1 LPDQMVTIT
10 REESLPI
17 VKVIIPAATTVVTSF
32 PNQFFGR
39 ATDMRLTNLDGA
51 NLATYQINGESTPVL
66 TLLANSFVTF
76 GATEINLIS
85 VTAGAAGACQ
95 IEATVRKI
103 G

>member
-1 LPDQMVTIT
+1 MVVTIT

-17 VKVIIPAATTVVTSF
+17 VKVLIPAATTVVTSF
-32 PNQFFGR
+32 PDQFFGR
-39 ATDMRLTNLDGA
+39 ATDLRLTNLDGA
-51 NLATYQINGESTPVL
+51 NLATYQINGESSVVL

-76 GATEINLIS
+76 GATTINLIS

-95 IEATVRKI
+95 IEATVRAI